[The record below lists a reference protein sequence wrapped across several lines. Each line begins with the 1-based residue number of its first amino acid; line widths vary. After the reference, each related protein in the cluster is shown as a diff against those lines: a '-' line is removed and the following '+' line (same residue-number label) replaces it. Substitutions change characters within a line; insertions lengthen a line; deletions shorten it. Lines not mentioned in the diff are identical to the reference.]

1 MTSCTVALFVLACI
15 EAVSFPVQAEIEHA
29 SKTAGDGRST
39 PGVSKK
45 IGEKWGGASEKG
57 QGMGIKGIACSQS
70 QTFYRTS
77 IKKSLLLFIVSLK

>member
-1 MTSCTVALFVLACI
+1 MTSCVVALFVLAYI

-57 QGMGIKGIACSQS
+57 
-70 QTFYRTS
+70 
-77 IKKSLLLFIVSLK
+77 